1 MDMSVLHDFAV
12 LAERLNYAAAARELS
27 MAQSTLSRHISDL
40 ERELGATLFSRGGKL
55 ELTPCG
61 RVLLEETGEFFATEE
76 RLARRLA
83 EAKRVARGTVRL
95 EDYVFSQSVK
105 NFMLQAVYRFKES
118 YPGVAFEFT
127 PVKLGRPIADALEA
141 GEFDVGVLV
150 HCGAGEPE
158 FVERDQFRV
167 IPLWHERSR
176 MGGYLRKDELP
187 DDEAAGAA
195 RDGLGIDVFRRL
207 PIVLPLR
214 PEYANFKADMTALCE
229 AHGFTPTFRLLE
241 MKSFETL
248 AMLDMRGCA
257 QVVLE
262 YDMRDSSSLFRVN
275 SECGFYLLEPACY
288 ATPYLLMSR
297 ERSNPVLDAFAD
309 CLERLEDSLRV

>member
-1 MDMSVLHDFAV
+1 MDMAVLHDFAV
-12 LAERLNYAAAARELS
+12 LAERLNYAAAARELG

-40 ERELGATLFSRGGKL
+40 ERELRATLLSRGAKL

-83 EAKRVARGTVRL
+83 EAKRIARGTVRL

-118 YPGVAFEFT
+118 YPGVTFEFA
-127 PVKLGRPIADALEA
+127 PVKTGRPITSALDA

-150 HCGAGEPE
+150 HCGTREPE
-158 FVERDQFRV
+158 FDEHDRFKV
-167 IPLWHERSR
+167 IPLWHEQSR
-176 MGGYLRKDELP
+176 MGVYLRKDELLP
-187 DDEAAGAA
+187 GEAS
-195 RDGLGIDVFRRL
+195 RDRIGIDVFRRL

-214 PEYANFKADMTALCE
+214 PEYANYKADMTALCE
-229 AHGFTPTFRLLE
+229 ACGFTPTFRLLE

-262 YDMRDSSSLFRVN
+262 YDMRDATSLFRLN
-275 SECGFYLLEPACY
+275 ADCAFYPLEPACY
-288 ATPYLLMSR
+288 ATPYLLLSHK
-297 ERSNPVLDAFAD
+297 RSNPVLDAFAD
-309 CLERLEDSLRV
+309 CLERLEDSLHG

>member
-12 LAERLNYAAAARELS
+12 LAERLNYAAAARELG

-40 ERELGATLFSRGGKL
+40 ERELRATLFSRGAKL

-83 EAKRVARGTVRL
+83 EAKRIARGTVRL

-105 NFMLQAVYRFKES
+105 NFMLQGVYRFKES
-118 YPGVAFEFT
+118 YPGVLFEFT
-127 PVKLGRPIADALEA
+127 PVKLGRPITDALAA

-150 HCGAGEPE
+150 HCGTEEPE
-158 FVERDQFRV
+158 FAERDQFRV
-167 IPLWHERSR
+167 VPLWHERSR
-176 MGGYLRKDELP
+176 MGVYLRKDALTE
-187 DDEAAGAA
+187 EEAA
-195 RDGLGIDVFRRL
+195 RDAIGIDVFGRL

-309 CLERLEDSLRV
+309 CLERLGDSLRA